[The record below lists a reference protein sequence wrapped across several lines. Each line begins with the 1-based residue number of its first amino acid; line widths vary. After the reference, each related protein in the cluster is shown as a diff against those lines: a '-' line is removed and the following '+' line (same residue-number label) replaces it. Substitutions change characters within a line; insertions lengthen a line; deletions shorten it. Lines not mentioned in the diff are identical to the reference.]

1 MFSQL
6 SIEITKKL
14 SSKEK
19 KDNGIFFTPPS
30 SINKMIKSID
40 FTNIKNI
47 LEPSCGSCEIV
58 INIDDI
64 INSNIDCIEYNK
76 NIYNAIKDLQFK
88 NNVTIMNEDFLLFN
102 PNKKYDLIIGNPPY
116 YVMKKHLIDKKYHKY
131 FDGRPNI
138 FIIFIIKCLELLNDN
153 GYLSFVLPA
162 SFLNCL
168 YYDKTRRYIYE
179 NFKIVDIINCDDDKY
194 LETNQE
200 TIIITIQKKSSTNK
214 KYVININDYIIFN
227 TIDNIKKLKK
237 LYKNSVNFDS
247 LGFNVSIGKV
257 VWNQVKNK
265 LTNDSKKTLL
275 IYSGDIKDNVLKV
288 IKYSNPEKK
297 NYINMTGYK
306 TPCLVINRGYGVG
319 QYNFNY
325 CVIDIKEEY
334 LVENHLIQIT
344 PREEYKTSF
353 NKKEL
358 LKLYEKIIKSFNND
372 KTKEFIK
379 LYLKNNAINIVEL
392 SYILPIY
399 LD

>member
-1 MFSQL
+1 M
-6 SIEITKKL
+6 SI
-14 SSKEK
+14 
-19 KDNGIFFTPPS
+19 
-30 SINKMIKSID
+30 
-40 FTNIKNI
+40 
-47 LEPSCGSCEIV
+47 
-58 INIDDI
+58 
-64 INSNIDCIEYNK
+64 Y
-76 NIYNAIKDLQFK
+76 
-88 NNVTIMNEDFLLFN
+88 
-102 PNKKYDLIIGNPPY
+102 
-116 YVMKKHLIDKKYHKY
+116 
-131 FDGRPNI
+131 
-138 FIIFIIKCLELLNDN
+138 
-153 GYLSFVLPA
+153 
-162 SFLNCL
+162 
-168 YYDKTRRYIYE
+168 
-179 NFKIVDIINCDDDKY
+179 
-194 LETNQE
+194 
-200 TIIITIQKKSSTNK
+200 K

-288 IKYSNPEKK
+288 IKYSNPDKK

>member
-1 MFSQL
+1 MFSEL

-30 SINKMIKSID
+30 IINKMIKSIKMD
-40 FTNIKNI
+40 NIKNV

-58 INIDDI
+58 NNINDT
-64 INSNIDCIEYNK
+64 INNINIDCIEYNK
-76 NIYNAIKDLQFK
+76 NIYNAIKHLQFK
-88 NNVTIMNEDFLLFN
+88 NNVTILNEDFLLFN

-116 YVMKKHLIDKKYHKY
+116 YVMKKQLIDKKYHKY

-138 FIIFIIKCLELLNDN
+138 FIIFIIKCLELLSDK
-153 GYLSFVLPA
+153 GYLSFVLPS

-194 LETNQE
+194 LDTNQE
-200 TIIITIQKKSSTNK
+200 TIIITIQKKSSSNK
-214 KYVININDYIIFN
+214 KYIININDYIIFN

-237 LYKNSVNFDS
+237 LYENSTNLDS
-247 LGFNVSIGKV
+247 LGFNINIGKI

-265 LTNDSKKTLL
+265 LTNDSKKTIL
-275 IYSGDIKDNVLKV
+275 IYSGDIKNNILDIV
-288 IKYSNPEKK
+288 KYNNPDKK
-297 NYINMTGYK
+297 NYINMVGNK

-325 CVIDIKEEY
+325 CIIDIKQEY

-344 PREEYKTSF
+344 PRNNF
-353 NKKEL
+353 DKKEL
-358 LKLYEKIIKSFNND
+358 LKMYEKIIKSFNND
-372 KTKEFIK
+372 KTKDFIK

-399 LD
+399 L